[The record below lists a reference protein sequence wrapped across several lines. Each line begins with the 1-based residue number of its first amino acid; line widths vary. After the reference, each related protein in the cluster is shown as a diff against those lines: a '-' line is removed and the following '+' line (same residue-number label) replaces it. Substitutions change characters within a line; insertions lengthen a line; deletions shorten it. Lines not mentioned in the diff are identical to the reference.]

1 MNLSKMLSVCGVLGM
16 MAAPALMANQVTT
29 VGSYGPYQT
38 GQGGEISIKLGTG
51 MDGFAQYYHNS
62 AAMNQVAGA
71 LNQPNI
77 QTFCVEHKETV
88 YPNATADVS
97 LSSKTKFGGSELTV
111 GAAYLYYEFADGSL
125 KGYNYSGGTE
135 ARKSSADQLQHALW
149 YFMGEDATISS
160 SNPFWALANE
170 NGFANRSD
178 YNNGR
183 FGVQVINMWAEGHF
197 EQSGYE
203 RQDLLIRTSDNSWS
217 QPPSGGTPVPDAGST
232 LMLLGAG
239 LTGVG
244 LLRRRVGC

>member
-1 MNLSKMLSVCGVLGM
+1 
-16 MAAPALMANQVTT
+16 
-29 VGSYGPYQT
+29 
-38 GQGGEISIKLGTG
+38 
-51 MDGFAQYYHNS
+51 
-62 AAMNQVAGA
+62 
-71 LNQPNI
+71 
-77 QTFCVEHKETV
+77 
-88 YPNATADVS
+88 
-97 LSSKTKFGGSELTV
+97 
-111 GAAYLYYEFADGSL
+111 
-125 KGYNYSGGTE
+125 
-135 ARKSSADQLQHALW
+135 
-149 YFMGEDATISS
+149 MGEDATISS